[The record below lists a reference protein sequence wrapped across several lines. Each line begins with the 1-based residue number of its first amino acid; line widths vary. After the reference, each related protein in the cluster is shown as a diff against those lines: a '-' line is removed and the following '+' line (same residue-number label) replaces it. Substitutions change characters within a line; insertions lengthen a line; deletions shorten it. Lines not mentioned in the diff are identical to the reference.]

1 MYFFSKIRDSIL
13 KMCLLINFYF
23 MHLNVYLHVHKQTT
37 YMPGACGGKV
47 SVLSYHM
54 RAGNRT
60 LGPQQVPPV
69 FLTDKPSLQPYK
81 GLLFNN
87 SSIKQ
92 EMRNYQ

>member
-1 MYFFSKIRDSIL
+1 
-13 KMCLLINFYF
+13 MCLLIYFYF
-23 MHLNVYLHVHKQTT
+23 KHLSVYLHVHKQTT

-54 RAGNRT
+54 HPGNRT

-81 GLLFNN
+81 GYYLTTAV
-87 SSIKQ
+87 SSRKWEITSNIRIYIKYS
-92 EMRNYQ
+92 NTC